1 MSLPVPLIVDDREH
15 GIFRVNREAMT
26 SPVIHELELSRV
38 FGRSWLYVGHDS
50 ELAEPGDYRRR
61 TIAGRSIIFVRG
73 ADGSVRAFHNTCPH
87 RGAIVCRHG
96 EGSAKTFQC
105 FYHAWTFDNCG
116 RLVGIPGKDAYDGG
130 AFDPDERSLKP
141 VARLEQY
148 RGFWFLSFWPEIEP
162 LYDYLAGAREFLDV
176 LIDQSPSGQMRVVAG
191 SHRYSMRANW
201 KLLCENSIDG
211 YHGMPTHQTYFEYV
225 TDAGGLGSGS
235 KKLFGRGYALG
246 NGHGVVEYW
255 SPWGRPVA
263 RWVPQMG
270 EHARHEIEGIRAEL
284 ERQHGRDRAE
294 RISEWNR
301 NLLIYPNTVIND
313 IMAVTVRTFYPVRA
327 DFMEIDAWAV
337 APVEEAGGRL
347 NTRLHNFLE
356 FLGPGGF
363 ATPDD
368 VEALESCQIGFD
380 SGGEQFNDVSRGML
394 RDAQVDDELQIRTFW
409 RQWAAQ
415 MEQRQIDDWDDS
427 PSGHRPICPTAASR
441 SLPTAPTGPSSSAR
455 ICSTTC
461 TSSS

>member
-1 MSLPVPLIVDDREH
+1 MTLPDPLIVDARED
-15 GIFRVNREAMT
+15 GLFRVNRETMT
-26 SPVIHELELSRV
+26 SERVRELEMERV
-38 FGRSWLYVGHDS
+38 FERSWLYVGHES

-61 TIAGRSIIFVRG
+61 TIAGRSIMFVRG
-73 ADGSVRAFHNTCPH
+73 SDEGIRAFHNTCPH
-87 RGAIVCRHG
+87 RGAIVCRHD
-96 EGSAKTFQC
+96 EGTAKTFQC
-105 FYHAWTFDNCG
+105 FYHAWTFDNRG
-116 RLVGIPGKDAYDGG
+116 RLVGVPGKDAYEGG
-130 AFDPDERSLKP
+130 RFDQAERSLKP
-141 VARLEQY
+141 VARLEDY
-148 RGFWFLSFWPEIEP
+148 RGFWFLSFWSEIEP

-176 LIDQSPSGQMRVVAG
+176 LIDQSPSGRLRVADG

-211 YHGMPTHQTYFEYV
+211 YHGLPTHQTYFEYV
-225 TDAGGLGSGS
+225 AKAGGLGSES
-235 KKLFGRGYALG
+235 KKLHGRGYALG

-270 EHARHEIEGIRAEL
+270 EQARIEIEAIRADL
-284 ERQHGRDRAE
+284 ERRHGPARTE
-294 RISEWNR
+294 RIAEWNR

-327 DFMEIDAWAV
+327 NFMEVNAWAL
-337 APVEEAGGRL
+337 APAEEVGARL
-347 NTRLHNFLE
+347 RTRLHNFLE

-368 VEALESCQIGFD
+368 VEALESCQIGFE

-394 RDAQVDDELQIRTFW
+394 RGAQVDDELQIRAFW

-415 MEQRQIDDWDDS
+415 MEGREIDDWDDE
-427 PSGHRPICPTAASR
+427 P
-441 SLPTAPTGPSSSAR
+441 AR
-455 ICSTTC
+455 IAAPEARPAPKRVGVG
-461 TSSS
+461 